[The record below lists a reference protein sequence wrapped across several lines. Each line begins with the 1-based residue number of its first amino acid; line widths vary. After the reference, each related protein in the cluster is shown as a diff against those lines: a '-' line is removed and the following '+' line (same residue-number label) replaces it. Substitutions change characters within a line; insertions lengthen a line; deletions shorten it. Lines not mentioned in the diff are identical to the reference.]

1 VNEDMIVNP
10 ISDETLNKI
19 DMALQ
24 PYITLKGNEIHAEKL
39 PLLGWE
45 KPFGAG
51 FNYHEFDW
59 T

>member
-1 VNEDMIVNP
+1 MIVNP